1 MKTQVN
7 AQAIARL
14 GLLSILLA
22 ATLWGTVGVVIQALY
37 RLSDT
42 NPLSVGFLRLALS
55 LPLLFIVCGF
65 TLGRKT
71 FRVARRDLGL
81 MLLIGAMT
89 ALYQVCYFSAITYIG
104 VAAATLI
111 ALCVAPVWVALL
123 ATVLLRER
131 MTRGVFLAGSC
142 AIAGTILLVGVQPSS
157 AMQSMGLGVLLAL
170 GSALGY
176 AVVVLCGRSLA
187 ERYHPLQTLTIGFGS
202 GAVILLPFAVGTG
215 LAISYSVLGWLAL
228 LYLGIIPTALAYL
241 LYFGGIRHTTAT
253 VASIATLLEPL
264 ISTVLAW
271 WLLNEQ
277 LGSLGIVGAV
287 LLLGAI
293 GLLYWEKGGM
303 KDEG

>member
-1 MKTQVN
+1 MKTQVK
-7 AQAIARL
+7 AQATARL
-14 GLLSILLA
+14 GLASILLA
-22 ATLWGTVGVVIQALY
+22 ATLWGTVGVVIQSLY
-37 RLSDT
+37 QLSDT
-42 NPLSVGFLRLALS
+42 NPLSGGFLRLALS

-81 MLLIGAMT
+81 MLLIGTMT

-104 VAAATLI
+104 VAASTLI
-111 ALCVAPVWVALL
+111 TLCTAPVWVVLL

-131 MTRGVFLAGSC
+131 MTRGVFLAGNC
-142 AIAGTILLVGVQPSS
+142 AIAGTILLVGVQPS

-187 ERYHPLQTLTIGFGS
+187 GRYHPLQTLTIGFSS
-202 GAVILLPFAVGTG
+202 GAVILLPFALGTG
-215 LAISYSVLGWLAL
+215 LAVNYSVLGWLAL

-264 ISTVLAW
+264 VSTVLAW
-271 WLLNEQ
+271 WLFNEQ

-293 GLLYWEKGGM
+293 GLLYWEDGRRMNSK
-303 KDEG
+303 